1 MRGLVTVVRRI
12 DTILNTLDK
21 AGVVISSAIL
31 VLVTLVITAGAFNR
45 AFLGMI
51 WVFVEEWSGLALIP
65 MSYLVMGYALR
76 WDKHMRVDLLVKKL
90 PARWQHLFAVFAA
103 VLSLICLGFMVE
115 RTWDWFAYTL
125 QEQVTSSGPMR
136 TPLWLFSASILLGL
150 FLFALDMALFLINK
164 LFRLFLGESPLRFHG
179 EEDEP
184 AVPGAQGAE
193 K

>member
-1 MRGLVTVVRRI
+1 MRGLVNVVRRI
-12 DTILNTLDK
+12 DAILDTLDK
-21 AGVVISSAIL
+21 AGFVISSAAL

-90 PARWQHLFAVFAA
+90 PARWQHGFAIFAA
-103 VLSLICLGFMVE
+103 GLSLVCLGFMIE
-115 RTWDWFAYTL
+115 RSWDWFAYTL
-125 QEQVTSSGPMR
+125 KEQVTSSGPMR

-150 FLFALDMALFLINK
+150 GLFALDMALFLVNR

-179 EEDEP
+179 EEEP
-184 AVPGAQGAE
+184 AVPHAQGAE